1 MSHPLSIA
9 RTAAAALLALGAVAA
24 HASSAAVAVRASG
37 WMDDMRLSCSG
48 GWVFED
54 EAAGFA
60 DQKLGL
66 VAVR

>member
-1 MSHPLSIA
+1 M
-9 RTAAAALLALGAVAA
+9 GF
-24 HASSAAVAVRASG
+24 
-37 WMDDMRLSCSG
+37 SCSG

-66 VAVR
+66 VAMR